1 MRVALGLIVLTLTL
15 AAPAEARFS
24 VCNRSAHATS
34 VALGHFNGT
43 DWMSEGWWT
52 IQPRTCANL
61 MRAPLDARYY
71 YLYATDGAAGT
82 WDGGKTFCTAT
93 HKFSIVGRARC
104 IDRGFDRKGFFQIDT
119 GESPEWTQTLS
130 D

>member
-1 MRVALGLIVLTLTL
+1 MRVALGLIVLTLML

-52 IQPRTCANL
+52 IQPKTCANL
-61 MRAPLDARYY
+61 LRAPLDARYY

-82 WDGGKTFCTAT
+82 WDGGKAFCTAT
-93 HKFSIVGRARC
+93 HKFSIVGRAHC
-104 IDRGFDRKGFFQIDT
+104 VDRGFDHKGFFQIDT

>member
-1 MRVALGLIVLTLTL
+1 MRVTCGLVALTLLMAT
-15 AAPAEARFS
+15 PAEARFT

-34 VALGHFNGT
+34 VAFGRFNGT
-43 DWMSEGWWT
+43 DWVSQGWWMVA
-52 IQPRTCANL
+52 PSTCVSL
-61 MRAPLDARYY
+61 VKAPLDARYY

-82 WDGGKTFCTAT
+82 WDGNKAFCTAT
-93 HKFSIVGRARC
+93 RKFSIVGRARC
-104 IDRGFDRKGFFQIDT
+104 IDRGFDKKGFFQIDT

>member
-1 MRVALGLIVLTLTL
+1 MRVALGLAVLSLML

-43 DWMSEGWWT
+43 DWVSEGWWT
-52 IQPRTCANL
+52 IAPKTCTSL
-61 MRAPLDARYY
+61 LRAPLDARYY

-82 WDGGKTFCTAT
+82 WDGSKAFCTAT
-93 HKFSIVGRARC
+93 RKFSIVGRAHC
-104 IDRGFDRKGFFQIDT
+104 VDRGFDSKGFFQIDT